1 MNGPLSVKAAARTM
15 RDRAESFREKGWVRN
30 NFWLSPEAVAVLDQV
45 RVEMGFTN
53 REMAVNA
60 ILERISKDG
69 NLEREIVAATG

>member
-1 MNGPLSVKAAARTM
+1 MTESLSVKAAARTM
-15 RDRAESFREKGWVRN
+15 RDRAESFRQRGWVRN
-30 NFWLSPEAVAVLDQV
+30 NFWLSPEAIAVLDQV

-69 NLEREIVAATG
+69 NLEREIVATTG

>member
-15 RDRAESFREKGWVRN
+15 RDRAEKGWVRN